1 MFSRIRNEKKSL
13 FLDKKFNYY
22 TLSSNNII
30 LIVKRLNKGLLLIIA
45 FISISSYGQNTNRVI
60 TTGVPFLLITPDAR
74 SAGMGELGVATPADA
89 YSQQWNP
96 AKYAFALSEKGIGIS
111 YTPYLSKLVD
121 DIFLGNLTFYRKLNN
136 RSSWATSL
144 KYFSLGNI
152 QFNEFV
158 GGSIVDQGQERPS
171 ELTLDLSYALKLSE
185 QFSMAVGGRYIR
197 SDLKIA
203 SDADTSSANTLGID
217 IAGYYQS
224 NNFDFGKNSAIF
236 RSGIN
241 ISNIGPRINYDIG
254 GQKSF
259 IPTNL
264 KMGFGLDLLFDDQNS
279 LGIYTEFN
287 KLLVPTPVEVYD
299 DEGVF
304 LGYSQPDIDFLKG
317 LFTSFSDAPGG
328 LSEELSEV
336 TVAIGLEYLFQEVF
350 SLRTGYFNESKD
362 KGSRRYL
369 TLGAGFDL
377 NFMDIDI
384 SYLFS
389 TSKVR
394 NPLENTI
401 RFSLSLNLESPIPQT
416 SEEATIK

>member
-1 MFSRIRNEKKSL
+1 
-13 FLDKKFNYY
+13 
-22 TLSSNNII
+22 
-30 LIVKRLNKGLLLIIA
+30 VKRIQFFFFLSLAL
-45 FISISSYGQNTNRVI
+45 ISSYSSGQNSNRVI
-60 TTGVPFLLITPDAR
+60 NTAVPFLLITPDAR

-96 AKYAFALSEKGIGIS
+96 AKYAFASSEKGIGIS

-121 DIFLGNLTFYRKLNN
+121 DIFLGNLTFYKKISD

-144 KYFSLGNI
+144 KYFSLGDI
-152 QFNEFV
+152 QFNELI
-158 GGSIVDQGQERPS
+158 GGSIVDHGQERPT
-171 ELTLDLSYALKLSE
+171 ELTVDLSYALKLSE

-203 SDADTSSANTLGID
+203 ADSDNSSANTLGID
-217 IAGYYQS
+217 VAGFYQS
-224 NNFDFGKNSAIF
+224 NPFEMGNNNAIF
-236 RSGIN
+236 RGGVN
-241 ISNIGPRINYDIG
+241 VSNIGPRLNYDIG

-279 LGIYTEFN
+279 LGVYTEFN
-287 KLLVPTPVEVYD
+287 KLLVPTPVAVTNDKGE
-299 DEGVF
+299 F
-304 LGYSQPDIDFLKG
+304 IGYRQPDIDFLNG
-317 LFTSFSDAPGG
+317 IFTSFSDAPGG
-328 LSEELSEV
+328 LSEELSEITLAV
-336 TVAIGLEYLFQEVF
+336 GLEYLFQDVF
-350 SLRTGYFNESKD
+350 SLRTGYFNESQD

-377 NFMDIDI
+377 KFMDIDI

-401 RFSLSLNLESPIPQT
+401 RFSLSLDLENPVPQ
-416 SEEATIK
+416 SSAEVAQQ

>member
-1 MFSRIRNEKKSL
+1 M
-13 FLDKKFNYY
+13 
-22 TLSSNNII
+22 
-30 LIVKRLNKGLLLIIA
+30 KRLKKILLLA
-45 FISISSYGQNTNRVI
+45 LALVSCSNYGQNSNRVI

-96 AKYAFALSEKGIGIS
+96 AKYAFASSEKGIGIS

-121 DIFLGNLTFYRKLNN
+121 DIFLGNLTFYKKLND

-185 QFSMAVGGRYIR
+185 QFSTAIGARYIR

-217 IAGYYQS
+217 IASYYQS
-224 NNFDFGKNSAIF
+224 NPFDFGKQSAVF

-241 ISNIGPRINYDIG
+241 ISNIGPRLNYDMG

-287 KLLVPTPVEVYD
+287 KLLVPTPVAIYD
-299 DEGVF
+299 NENIL
-304 LGYSQPDIDFLKG
+304 LGYRQPDIDFLKG
-317 LFTSFSDAPGG
+317 IFTSFSDAPSG
-328 LSEELSEV
+328 LSEELSEI
-336 TVAIGLEYLFQEVF
+336 TVAVGLEYLFQDVF
-350 SLRTGYFNESKD
+350 SLRTGYFNESQD

-377 NFMDIDI
+377 NFIDIDI

-389 TSKVR
+389 TSNVR

-401 RFSLSLNLESPIPQT
+401 RFSLALDLETPIPQ
-416 SEEATIK
+416 SSQEVVSQ